1 MEHSQLERYQSICL
15 QKLVPLLQKLLLL
28 MLLLAAGCHGGVP
41 QNVVESHLGA
51 SDSSRQKVFPG
62 GAPCITIYFN
72 ERGVTRQKPVT
83 IWDRKIIDK
92 VLKMLKES
100 TKEITP
106 ENLTRIGDRAN
117 IDGGRLIIEEKPGAK
132 RAIGF
137 VYDSL
142 YEIGYIIVDG
152 THIDP
157 GSDFFRYLYS
167 LASYRSLS
175 SDVDSSVI
183 SLFDAEKWTVAYRIR
198 SVDLVLPSDTMH
210 DAGENA
216 VKLYWA
222 WSNDLSKDVGLDF
235 SSLFGRKVTVE
246 VYSLTEPLPDEMKP
260 YRDALGIVLH
270 NEGKIVGAYID
281 GGFGLENSCSLKR
294 ASHKK
299 VTGMEWDQW
308 VDGHINYNNPLEK
321 ELAPLKPEE
330 VIQRYYSCL
339 DNHRSKEACALR
351 TRSYMAAQLFSNK
364 RRNVLYEEKLDSFET
379 CIRKV
384 KLISVAPVPP
394 DPSLKGALVF
404 STYADYKWKGEVYVR
419 DGEHLRYLVL
429 RQETPRTGWRI
440 ESICTGL

>member
-1 MEHSQLERYQSICL
+1 MMEHSQLERYKSICL
-15 QKLVPLLQKLLLL
+15 QKLVPLFILF
-28 MLLLAAGCHGGVP
+28 LLAVGCHRGVP
-41 QNVVESHLGA
+41 QNGVESHLGA
-51 SDSSRQKVFPG
+51 FDSSRQKVFPG
-62 GAPCITIYFN
+62 GTPCITIYFN
-72 ERGVTRQKPVT
+72 ERGVTKQKPVT

-106 ENLTRIGDRAN
+106 ENLARIGDREN
-117 IDGGRLIIEEKPGAK
+117 IGEGRLIIEEKPGAK

-183 SLFDAEKWTVAYRIR
+183 SLFDAENWTVAYRVR
-198 SVDLVLPSDTMH
+198 SVDIVLPSDTMH

-281 GGFGLENSCSLKR
+281 GGFGLDNSCSLKR

-299 VTGMEWDQW
+299 VAGMEWDQW
-308 VDGHINYNNPLEK
+308 VDGHINYNNPMEK

-330 VIQRYYSCL
+330 VIRRYYACL

-364 RRNVLYEEKLDSFET
+364 RKNVLYEEKLDSFET

-404 STYADYKWKGEVYVR
+404 STLADYKWKGEVYVR
-419 DGEHLRYLVL
+419 DGEHLRYFVL
-429 RQETPRTGWRI
+429 RQETPRTEWRI